1 MSKNKTVFTMFI
13 FQIIGIALNKGR
25 NWEGPMEVGWGI
37 WTGLI
42 FCVSGGIGL
51 IGATRPSK
59 QT

>member
-13 FQIIGIALNKGR
+13 FQIIGIALHKGFWR
-25 NWEGPMEVGWGI
+25 EGPMDVGWGI

-59 QT
+59 GT

>member
-1 MSKNKTVFTMFI
+1 MLI
-13 FQIIGIALNKGR
+13 FQIIGIALRKGSF
-25 NWEGPMEVGWGI
+25 WEGPMEFGWGI